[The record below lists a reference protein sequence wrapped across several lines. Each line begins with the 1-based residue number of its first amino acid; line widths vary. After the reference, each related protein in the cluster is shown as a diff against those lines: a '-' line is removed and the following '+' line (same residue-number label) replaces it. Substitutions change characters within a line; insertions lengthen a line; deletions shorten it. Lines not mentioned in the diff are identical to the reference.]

1 MNSRRIAFVRNV
13 VNVTY
18 TLTSVDRETGVAEQH
33 MEIHSVRCSFLS
45 EIERIAAYSGFEIVE
60 AGEWLIGKP
69 A

>member
-33 MEIHSVRCSFLS
+33 MEIHSAPMFVSFRNRANCGLQ
-45 EIERIAAYSGFEIVE
+45 R
-60 AGEWLIGKP
+60 L
-69 A
+69 